1 MSKLLIIDDEEAT
14 VDMLKTY
21 LEIGGHE
28 SVGAYNGNDGLIL
41 AQMEMPELLILDL
54 MMPEMD
60 GYEVCKRFR
69 NHPQLQGIPI
79 IIVSARTEQSAID
92 KAISMGASAYLTKP
106 INLPKLTSEIQRLT
120 S

>member
-1 MSKLLIIDDEEAT
+1 
-14 VDMLKTY
+14 
-21 LEIGGHE
+21 
-28 SVGAYNGNDGLIL
+28 
-41 AQMEMPELLILDL
+41 

-69 NHPQLQGIPI
+69 NHPILQAIPI
-79 IIVSARTEQSAID
+79 IVVSARTEQSAIE
-92 KAISMGASAYLTKP
+92 KALNVGASAYLTKP